1 MATGVA
7 RVMNDINEDSE
18 STEGEREQRIEQIT
32 SWLIAKL
39 REKGFVVRRK
49 EVIEGERVRHVVDI
63 LAEANPL
70 PDISLRVGF
79 LIHSNDVKLEN
90 IEKYIAWLDELPL
103 DKLVIVTTGE
113 VDVEAYELAKKFNI
127 DIVKFG
133 TEQIAEL
140 KPKAIEKA
148 YEEFYIEPLISINEA
163 VEILKR
169 ESKSLLAR
177 KKKLEACS
185 LTYIPLIMIKGEI
198 AEKRIEEEKVTIRNI
213 SIVFDGIEGYK
224 IITRGESLALEED
237 LGSFMDIPEE
247 SLMILRKLSEYGAM
261 EISELS
267 GTLDIPK
274 DKLKIL
280 VNILVAKSLAD
291 IYGDLVE
298 VRYTLFAHSLDLKEF
313 VERLNAKIHTSIPIE
328 EEKAVVLPIRIN
340 ANKFI
345 ELIESLNGKVYSLT
359 TFYYPFY
366 IGILIRESGEVEEP
380 LVLDGLRGD
389 ICPSFSMLLSNIE
402 FLDTIRSRARLC
414 PL

>member
-1 MATGVA
+1 
-7 RVMNDINEDSE
+7 MNDINEDSE

-328 EEKAVVLPIRIN
+328 EEKAVILPIRIN

-380 LVLDGLRGD
+380 LVLEGLRGD

>member
-1 MATGVA
+1 
-7 RVMNDINEDSE
+7 MNDINEDSE

>member
-328 EEKAVVLPIRIN
+328 EEKAVILPIRIN